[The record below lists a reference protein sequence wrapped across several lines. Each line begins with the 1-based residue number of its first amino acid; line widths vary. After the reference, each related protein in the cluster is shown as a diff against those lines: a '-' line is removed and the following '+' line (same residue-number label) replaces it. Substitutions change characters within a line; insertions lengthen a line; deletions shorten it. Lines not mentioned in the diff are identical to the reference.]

1 VILAKYTKLP
11 PAVTQ
16 SIPLPHFEVTLEPQ
30 EIDVWIKVLADLG
43 KLQKPLE
50 GAKLM
55 ITAQ

>member
-1 VILAKYTKLP
+1 M
-11 PAVTQ
+11 AVTQ
-16 SIPLPHFEVTLEPQ
+16 SIPLPHYEIALEPK

-43 KLQKPLE
+43 KLQRPLE